1 MRKYLSRSRD
11 IAAGD
16 CYQFLAFGG
25 KYSGNNALDR
35 DIGDAEDTPTYG
47 SLLSSMSRLHFPDPL
62 FFAFSIALLCQAQS
76 VGKAQ
81 HGVGGLAQPAT
92 KHGDDEGGNQPI
104 DSAA

>member
-35 DIGDAEDTPTYG
+35 DIGGAENTPTYG
-47 SLLSSMSRLHFPDPL
+47 SLVSSMSRLHFPCST
-62 FFAFSIALLCQAQS
+62 FLLCVFDCPVMPGAECGQ
-76 VGKAQ
+76 
-81 HGVGGLAQPAT
+81 
-92 KHGDDEGGNQPI
+92 
-104 DSAA
+104 SAARRWWVGAASDEAW